1 MIKASEFVLLEVLIG
16 GKVTLYKYENVF
28 YIEKAEQGMLK
39 LSNKTA
45 ESTMPGEMVAAQS
58 NSYLGILNLFL
69 SDCPDISQSR
79 IFSTSFNEKSI
90 TDLVEK
96 YNKSMKGPMVVYKK
110 NKPWIHAKF
119 GIGGRFNQ
127 FENNIGSKEQHF

>member
-1 MIKASEFVLLEVLIG
+1 
-16 GKVTLYKYENVF
+16 
-28 YIEKAEQGMLK
+28 
-39 LSNKTA
+39 
-45 ESTMPGEMVAAQS
+45 MVAAQS

-119 GIGGRFNQ
+119 GIGGGLISSKITL
-127 FENNIGSKEQHF
+127 EANNSIL